1 MGTRAR
7 DDDGDFGS
15 GNGKGQSMIASCA
28 DWFTAGGTLLI
39 AALAIW
45 GDHLRAWLW
54 RPMLTLEEPDE
65 KGHFTFDS
73 NGRRLWY
80 CHLIVRNRR
89 PWCPARNCRVLLR
102 AASRRGPDGRY
113 DKPIQLYSVLQFMWS
128 FPSFTPLTPMVV
140 RNQPADLGVL
150 GKDADAFRPLPYF
163 APAYF
168 NGDVAK
174 DQSILYEVE
183 VEAENFVP
191 TDPVFIEVSWDGQWS
206 EDPEE
211 MRKHLRVIW
220 NPGEAGA
227 I

>member
-1 MGTRAR
+1 
-7 DDDGDFGS
+7 
-15 GNGKGQSMIASCA
+15 
-28 DWFTAGGTLLI
+28 
-39 AALAIW
+39 
-45 GDHLRAWLW
+45 
-54 RPMLTLEEPDE
+54 
-65 KGHFTFDS
+65 
-73 NGRRLWY
+73 
-80 CHLIVRNRR
+80 
-89 PWCPARNCRVLLR
+89 
-102 AASRRGPDGRY
+102 
-113 DKPIQLYSVLQFMWS
+113 MWS

-174 DQSILYEVE
+174 DQSILYVVE

-220 NPGEAGA
+220 NPGETGA